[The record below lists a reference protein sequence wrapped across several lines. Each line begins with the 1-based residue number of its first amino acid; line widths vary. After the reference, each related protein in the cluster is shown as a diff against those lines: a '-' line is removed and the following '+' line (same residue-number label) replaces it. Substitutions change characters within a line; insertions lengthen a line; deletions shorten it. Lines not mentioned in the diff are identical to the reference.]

1 MHLYKRGKIWW
12 IEYVVDGERHR
23 QSTGATK
30 KADAQ
35 VWMDSIKTARNM
47 PTFEQAVEVLRM
59 LYKEPAKN
67 ALPLEAAW
75 SAYESLAKAIG
86 KLAGLSDKTLID
98 RRRRLAGLV
107 TWIESNAATIRTVE
121 AVSGQ
126 VAAKYAEYLATA
138 GKTTKT
144 RRNIIGDLS
153 TIWTAL
159 EKRSDSI
166 KNPWKD
172 LSPADIDR
180 KRILNFSP
188 EQEKAILEA
197 AKKVGKD
204 WFPACVIARH
214 TGLRYGDIARLTWDE
229 VDLERG
235 IIRRKPKKTERFGI
249 SVELPIIAPIREAL
263 KSLPRLGDYLFPLHA
278 DLYGKKG
285 KNVQKVLSFREVLD
299 AAEITGNYTFHSWRH
314 TAATR
319 LAEAGADVETR
330 KRILGHT
337 TDENA
342 ARYDHAAHAAEDRAA
357 LEAAAAKIG
366 K

>member
-12 IEYVVDGERHR
+12 IEFVKDGVKYR
-23 QSTGATK
+23 QTTHTTK
-30 KADAQ
+30 KAEATA
-35 VWMDSIKTARNM
+35 WMNAIKTARKM

-59 LYKEPAKN
+59 LYKEPAQN
-67 ALPLEAAW
+67 TLPLEAAW
-75 SAYESLAKAIG
+75 SAYESLAGAIG

-98 RRRRLAGLV
+98 RRRRLSGLV
-107 TWIESNAATIRTVE
+107 SWIERNAATIRTVE
-121 AVSGQ
+121 GVSGQ
-126 VAAKYAEYLATA
+126 IAAKYAEYLATM
-138 GKTTKT
+138 GKSTKT

-159 EKRSDSI
+159 EKRSDGI

-172 LSPADIDR
+172 LAPADIDR
-180 KRILNFSP
+180 KRILNFSA
-188 EQEKAILEA
+188 EQERAVLAA

-214 TGLRYGDIARLTWDE
+214 TGLRYGDVARLTWDE

-263 KSLPRLGDYLFPLHA
+263 EALPRLGDFLFPLHA
-278 DLYGKKG
+278 ELYGKKG
-285 KNVQKVLSFREVLD
+285 KNVQKALSFREVLD
-299 AAEITGNYTFHSWRH
+299 AAGISGNYTFHSWRH

-357 LEAAAAKIG
+357 LEAAAN
-366 K
+366 